1 MIIWLKCWTSV
12 TKLIREGGKART
24 ELNYWVG
31 MEKGREC
38 GSPQWKNSDPRGSG
52 LRRGEQRAAQ
62 TWLET
67 LKLVEF
73 KMSGKWQFWVK
84 RWSRIWS
91 HNQVTEV
98 TWCLTVSK
106 IGYFFCC
113 CCLFKYRMLFNSIQM
128 AAGSKRWK
136 VETWRKISEKYE
148 TEKVEQE
155 IRTLTRDCIELTP
168 KMTQEEED
176 EDSLTSSFEVEVW
189 WKRL

>member
-1 MIIWLKCWTSV
+1 MKCWTSV

-106 IGYFFCC
+106 IGYFFVVVVCLSIECC
-113 CCLFKYRMLFNSIQM
+113 STAFKWLQEVRGEKLKHEGKSQRNM
-128 AAGSKRWK
+128 KWK
-136 VETWRKISEKYE
+136 KWNRKYE
-148 TEKVEQE
+148 HWQGIVSNWSPRWHRRKKMK
-155 IRTLTRDCIELTP
+155 IR
-168 KMTQEEED
+168 
-176 EDSLTSSFEVEVW
+176 
-189 WKRL
+189 